1 MSPELTRAE
10 AFAPPCLFL
19 KLGGSLLTDK
29 TRPETLRTRL
39 GQDLCRQIAQALRAR
54 PDLRLVLGIGA
65 GSFGHVPARQYGLA
79 GCAERAATSYG
90 AAVTA
95 DGVGRLVRQVAAWLL
110 ALRVPAWTAPP
121 GAYWRVCAGRLRPA
135 NADVIAQALTQGL
148 VPIVHGDVM
157 LDTAR
162 GVSIASTEMIFRHL
176 APMLRPTRLLL
187 AGEVP
192 GVMRDPERMNDPAH
206 AIPVIRSDDK
216 QRIQSVL
223 QGSRGVDVTGG
234 MASKVNLCLDIL
246 AACPSTSI
254 LIFDGRP
261 ANALREVLLGQ
272 RNDVGTRLVH
282 ADALGRASRADPDG

>member
-1 MSPELTRAE
+1 MASELTRA
-10 AFAPPCLFL
+10 AASAPPCLFL

-39 GQDLCRQIAQALRAR
+39 GQDLCRQMAQALRAR

-79 GCAERAATSYG
+79 GRAERAATPYG

-110 ALRVPAWTAPP
+110 ALRVPAWVAPP
-121 GAYWRVCAGRLRPA
+121 GAYWRVRAGRLRPA
-135 NADVIAQALTQGL
+135 NADVIAHALAQGL

-176 APMLRPTRLLL
+176 APLLRPTRLLL

-192 GVMRDPERMNDPAH
+192 GVMRDPARMNDPAH

-216 QRIQSVL
+216 QRIQAVL

-282 ADALGRASRADPDG
+282 ADALGREPDD